1 MKSLLRVV
9 FGVLVGIGFLIG
21 LGFLSTRF
29 PTAAGR
35 VWFMFL
41 GLGSGGLL
49 VWLAAHDLRLGVTGR
64 RFTRYER
71 SVSPFH
77 FWSYIL
83 LYSLL
88 GIFLLAVGACSILAP
103 HLFSLR

>member
-1 MKSLLRVV
+1 MSLLRII
-9 FGVLVGIGFLIG
+9 FGVLIGIGLLVG
-21 LGFLSTRF
+21 LAVLVRQF
-29 PTAAGR
+29 PAAAGR
-35 VWFMFL
+35 IWFMFL

-49 VWLAAHDLRLGVTGR
+49 VWLAARDLRLGVTGR

-83 LYSLL
+83 FYSLL
-88 GIFLLAVGACSILAP
+88 GVFLLAVGACSILAP
-103 HLFSLR
+103 SLLSLK

>member
-1 MKSLLRVV
+1 MMSLLRIVL
-9 FGVLVGIGFLIG
+9 GVLVGVGFLVG
-21 LGFLSTRF
+21 LAFLGRQF
-29 PTAAGR
+29 PAAAGR
-35 VWFMFL
+35 IWLTFL

-49 VWLAAHDLRLGVTGR
+49 VWLAARGLRLGVTGG

-77 FWSYIL
+77 FWFYIL
-83 LYSLL
+83 FYSLL

-103 HLFSLR
+103 HLLSLR